1 VFSKLLK
8 ALAGL
13 EAGRECRVCGDAI
26 SRKDDF
32 GLSEGVCAPC
42 RD

>member
-1 VFSKLLK
+1 VFYKLMK

-13 EAGRECRVCGDAI
+13 ESGRECRVCRQTI
-26 SRKDDF
+26 SPKDDF
-32 GLSEGVCAPC
+32 GLSEGVCEPC

>member
-1 VFSKLLK
+1 VFYKLLR
-8 ALAGL
+8 ALAGF
-13 EAGRECRVCGDAI
+13 ETGRECRVCGDAI

-32 GLSEGVCAPC
+32 GLSEGVCGPC